1 MSNQHRVFALTIC
14 GYRKP
19 GMDEES
25 YHKYISE
32 NHAQSLKD
40 LMVKNKII
48 DYTMVRHLLVVKIYK
63 AITLTLRS
71 STTLAK
77 QRR

>member
-1 MSNQHRVFALTIC
+1 MFALTIC

-40 LMVKNKII
+40 LMIKNKII
-48 DYTMVRHLLVVKIYK
+48 DYTMVRHLLVVKIEE
-63 AITLTLRS
+63 ATTLILKS
-71 STTLAK
+71 NTTLAK

>member
-1 MSNQHRVFALTIC
+1 
-14 GYRKP
+14 
-19 GMDEES
+19 MDEES

>member
-1 MSNQHRVFALTIC
+1 MFALTIC
-14 GYRKP
+14 GYRKL

-48 DYTMVRHLLVVKIYK
+48 DYTMVRLFLVFKLDE
-63 AITLTLRS
+63 ATTLTLRS
-71 STTLAK
+71 NTTLAK
-77 QRR
+77 QKR

>member
-1 MSNQHRVFALTIC
+1 MSDQQRVFALTIC
-14 GYRKP
+14 GYRKL

-48 DYTMVRHLLVVKIYK
+48 DYTMVRLFLVFKLDE
-63 AITLTLRS
+63 ATTLTLRS
-71 STTLAK
+71 NTTLAK
-77 QRR
+77 QKR